1 MDIKVK
7 TLYDRKTLLDF
18 NSYYVMKKAVLMW
31 VIAISNVLIIAE
43 WITLLALSADIGKVM
58 YVISALILA
67 IDVFYFFLYFIL
79 PRTSVKKNKLLG
91 TVLNYNFRDGGFFV
105 KAKNKYIDEELTIRY
120 SEIVEV
126 GRGKRD
132 LYLFLA
138 ANQAYIVDLTEV
150 SAEDKAALKEKLL
163 IYVSAKKIKWNAD

>member
-67 IDVFYFFLYFIL
+67 IVPLSLALAVSPESLICS
-79 PRTSVKKNKLLG
+79 RLLASS
-91 TVLNYNFRDGGFFV
+91 R
-105 KAKNKYIDEELTIRY
+105 
-120 SEIVEV
+120 SEIASASV
-126 GRGKRD
+126 R
-132 LYLFLA
+132 
-138 ANQAYIVDLTEV
+138 V
-150 SAEDKAALKEKLL
+150 SLPLIKARRVNSPA
-163 IYVSAKKIKWNAD
+163 VAGTAP